1 MVGNWSPFEMTRI
14 PSEPSRRFPEPDL
27 RFPRDSLSANMRSCT
42 TGEKAALPKLRTTR
56 VDEPTL
62 TGANHITALRWLYS
76 LVEKTF
82 GRDERMKSK
91 RAIFAL
97 SSTSQP
103 EVHPR
108 PDIDEQLV
116 E

>member
-1 MVGNWSPFEMTRI
+1 MLGNWSPFEMTRI

-82 GRDERMKSK
+82 GRNERRKSK

-97 SSTSQP
+97 CLSSQP
-103 EVHPR
+103 GLPS
-108 PDIDEQLV
+108 PAGIDDDLGS
-116 E
+116 